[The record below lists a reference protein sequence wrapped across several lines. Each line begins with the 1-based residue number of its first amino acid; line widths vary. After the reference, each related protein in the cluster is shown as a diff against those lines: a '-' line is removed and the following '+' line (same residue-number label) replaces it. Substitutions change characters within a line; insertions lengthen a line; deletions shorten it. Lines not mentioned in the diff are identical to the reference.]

1 MKIQSIFRN
10 LQQEIKS
17 FFYWCLVL
25 AVLRVL
31 FVCMYSGELV
41 NGFDAEFGKAFRM
54 GFRISLKTA
63 GAISLISFILT
74 SVVSLIKTES
84 PKKITVNATD
94 EGELYSPSERK
105 PKDNLYIPLT
115 DKVRLGYH
123 GLLLF
128 VFSALFYAR
137 WTYYRI
143 FNSAFNHI
151 IVEGWYGDCA
161 EIWSI
166 IVNKYHFWDKIGGAI
181 IMSCVFF
188 YGLYF
193 LVTKTGVIN
202 INEYTRKGKFIIGAI
217 LLIILPI
224 FSVYVRFGAAFSEED
239 AINWKNAARLHTNL
253 LNESI
258 LDDAQALYRVWK
270 TR

>member
-1 MKIQSIFRN
+1 MKLQSVFRN
-10 LQQEIKS
+10 LQQEIKT
-17 FFYWCLVL
+17 FTYWCIVL

-31 FVCMYSGELV
+31 FVCMYSGELE

-63 GAISLISFILT
+63 GTISLLSFVLT
-74 SVVSLIKTES
+74 CLVSIFKTEE
-84 PKKITVNATD
+84 PKKFTVNATD

-105 PKDNLYIPLT
+105 AKDSIYLPLT

-123 GLLLF
+123 GCLLF
-128 VFSALFYAR
+128 LFSAMFYAR
-137 WTYYRI
+137 WTYYRV
-143 FNSAFNHI
+143 FNSGFNHI
-151 IVEGWYGDCA
+151 IVEGWQGDRLA
-161 EIWSI
+161 IWHT
-166 IVNKYHFWDKIGGAI
+166 IVSKYHFWDKMGGAL
-181 IMSCVFF
+181 IMASVFF
-188 YGLYF
+188 YGLYILIAKF
-193 LVTKTGVIN
+193 GVVN
-202 INEYTRKGKFIIGAI
+202 LNEYTRKGKLIVGVILLAI
-217 LLIILPI
+217 LPV
-224 FSVYVRFGAAFSEED
+224 FSVYVRFGAAFSEDD